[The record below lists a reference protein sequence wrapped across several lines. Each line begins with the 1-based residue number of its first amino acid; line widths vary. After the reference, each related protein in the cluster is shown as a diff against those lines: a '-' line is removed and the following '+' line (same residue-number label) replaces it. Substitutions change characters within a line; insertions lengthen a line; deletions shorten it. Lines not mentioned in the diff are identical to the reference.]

1 MLTVVI
7 GPPAAGKST
16 WIRQHARPD
25 DIVIDFDLIADAL
38 TGPSAPRHDH
48 TPAVWAV
55 TRAAR
60 RAAIKAAVGW
70 ADQTDVYIIH
80 STPAEATL
88 ARYREQGARIV
99 TVDPGRDVVMERC
112 RRERPPKMMK
122 VAAEWYAQPRA
133 TSGDGGGAPAG
144 GRREW

>member
-16 WIRQHARPD
+16 WIRERAKPD
-25 DIVIDFDLIADAL
+25 DIVIDFDLIAAAL

-80 STPAEATL
+80 STPAESTL
-88 ARYREQGARIV
+88 TRYREQGARIV

-112 RRERPPKMMK
+112 RRERPPAMLK
-122 VAAEWYAQPRA
+122 VAGEWYSRPRA
-133 TSGDGGGAPAG
+133 TTGGAMIS

>member
-7 GPPAAGKST
+7 GPPASGKST
-16 WIRQHARPD
+16 WVKSQARPN
-25 DIVIDFDLIADAL
+25 DIVIDFDVMADAL

-60 RAAIKAAVGW
+60 RAAIKAAVGY

-80 STPAEATL
+80 STPAESTL
-88 ARYREQGARIV
+88 ARYRRQGARIV
-99 TVDPGRDVVMERC
+99 TVDPGRDVVMARC
-112 RRERPPKMMK
+112 RRERPAAMLG
-122 VAAEWYAQPRA
+122 VAGEWYSTQR
-133 TSGDGGGAPAG
+133 TVVGGDGVTIS